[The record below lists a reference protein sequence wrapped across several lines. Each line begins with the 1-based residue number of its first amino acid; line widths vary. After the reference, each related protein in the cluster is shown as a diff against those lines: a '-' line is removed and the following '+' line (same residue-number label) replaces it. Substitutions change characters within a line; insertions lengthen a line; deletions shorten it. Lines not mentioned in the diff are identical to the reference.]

1 MNTDLPSYQQNE
13 KWVFFFIKRW
23 SVCGVVAT
31 YLGYW
36 DYKDYIDLMMSGA
49 YVTPEFREKYGKFV
63 DWQKISKNYI
73 DNDYKPPVYSK
84 SREDHMSTLNKF
96 GFTDPEEISR
106 VVSKFESGLSDPL
119 NFPLMAE
126 DLSNLPPAYVQASE
140 YDTLR
145 DDALLYARR
154 LKESGN
160 KVVLDYQK
168 HGWHGNIFF
177 AETLFTTTTA
187 VDVQRNITRF
197 IRNILL
203 DNKL

>member
-1 MNTDLPSYQQNE
+1 MDLPSYQQNE

-23 SVCGVVAT
+23 SVSGVVAT

-49 YVTPEFREKYGKFV
+49 HVSPEFRNKYETIV
-63 DWQKISKNYI
+63 DWQKIPKNYI
-73 DNDYKPPVYSK
+73 GSDYKPPAFVK
-84 SREDHMSTLNKF
+84 SRKDHINILNQL

-106 VVSKFESGLSDPL
+106 VVSKFESGLADPL
-119 NFPLMAE
+119 NFPLMAD

-145 DDALLYARR
+145 DDALLYAGR
-154 LKESGN
+154 LEESGN

-168 HGWHGNIFF
+168 HGWHGNIQF
-177 AETLFTTTTA
+177 AETLLTTTSA
-187 VDVQRNITRF
+187 VNVHRNVTRF
-197 IRNILL
+197 TRNILL
-203 DNKL
+203 GKDQL